1 MATATDLFGA
11 YHTNIGGIINA
22 AEAEITFTDDDGNP
36 KELCAL
42 DVSFVYAHEPQIE
55 MMPGGK
61 VLLIVQPAMGALSI
75 GALAGTDLQ
84 AFFTKYGDPCTVSGN
99 SLTVEM
105 AGDIAC
111 DTEQYPSSPDLEE
124 TLKAHGSVTL
134 TLSDVWAYS
143 LGMQN
148 SVKGLLLKT
157 NVKIWVLNAELGYPY
172 SGATA

>member
-1 MATATDLFGA
+1 MSTGTDLFGA
-11 YHTNIGGIINA
+11 SFTQVGGIINA

-111 DTEQYPSSPDLEE
+111 DSPDLEE
-124 TLKAHGSVTL
+124 TLKAYGSVTL